1 MDNFLDIL
9 YEMQNQSIASD
20 KINTDSKTA
29 ELLDQ
34 KDKLESSFANILLN
48 GQEIPFD
55 NFMDSLDKCNDDLR
69 RIAFKN
75 GFTLAFTL
83 IKDAMKYSQN
93 KSDNPIIKFIEGMQQ
108 IVLYIRMVRK
118 LAILF
123 IWKKV
128 IEIFDW
134 LGDIVSGLGDAIG
147 NAFDGISDKLIDG
160 ILNRIIQ
167 WIFTVIYDGIAEFF
181 TMISGLGVEIF
192 SLDWVNAVV
201 KLFSLF
207 GWTLFVVGLVVSAFD
222 LAIEYQNGR
231 ASIHGTAINWIKGFM
246 AVSLFTVTPIE
257 LYKFC
262 VTLQNTLSGDLTRI
276 FASQQGTTLGEVALY
291 VLKIGFYKDG
301 AIIQAGLFEL
311 IALIALGYCVVKIFF
326 DNIKRGGILLIQIAV
341 GSLYMFSIPRGY
353 GDGFTQ
359 WMKQIIALC
368 LTAFLQTT
376 LLFLGLLTWTDNMLL
391 AIGIMM
397 AASEVPR
404 IAERFGLD
412 TSVKF
417 NMMSAVHMTST
428 AVNLVKSVAKQVK
441 I

>member
-1 MDNFLDIL
+1 M
-9 YEMQNQSIASD
+9 
-20 KINTDSKTA
+20 
-29 ELLDQ
+29 
-34 KDKLESSFANILLN
+34 
-48 GQEIPFD
+48 
-55 NFMDSLDKCNDDLR
+55 
-69 RIAFKN
+69 
-75 GFTLAFTL
+75 
-83 IKDAMKYSQN
+83 
-93 KSDNPIIKFIEGMQQ
+93 
-108 IVLYIRMVRK
+108 
-118 LAILF
+118 
-123 IWKKV
+123 
-128 IEIFDW
+128 
-134 LGDIVSGLGDAIG
+134 
-147 NAFDGISDKLIDG
+147 IDG

-181 TMISGLGVEIF
+181 IMISGLGVEIF
-192 SLDWVNAVV
+192 TLDWVNAVV

-246 AVSLFTVTPIE
+246 AVSLFTITPIE

-262 VTLQNTLSGDLTRI
+262 VTLQNTLSKDLTSI
-276 FASQQGTTLGEVALY
+276 FASQQGTTLGEVALKT
-291 VLKIGFYKDG
+291 LQFAFNKDG
-301 AIIQAGLFEL
+301 VIGLFEL
-311 IALIALGYCVVKIFF
+311 VAIIALGYCVVKIFF

-353 GDGFTQ
+353 GDGFVQ
-359 WMKQIIALC
+359 WMKQVIALC

-417 NMMSAVHMTST
+417 NMMSAVHMTSS
-428 AVNLVKSVAKQVK
+428 AVNLVKTVAK
-441 I
+441 

>member
-1 MDNFLDIL
+1 MI
-9 YEMQNQSIASD
+9 Y
-20 KINTDSKTA
+20 
-29 ELLDQ
+29 
-34 KDKLESSFANILLN
+34 
-48 GQEIPFD
+48 
-55 NFMDSLDKCNDDLR
+55 
-69 RIAFKN
+69 
-75 GFTLAFTL
+75 
-83 IKDAMKYSQN
+83 
-93 KSDNPIIKFIEGMQQ
+93 
-108 IVLYIRMVRK
+108 
-118 LAILF
+118 
-123 IWKKV
+123 
-128 IEIFDW
+128 IFDW
-134 LGDIVSGLGDAIG
+134 LGDIVSGFGDAIG
-147 NAFDGISDKLIDG
+147 NAFEGISDKLIDG

-192 SLDWVNAVV
+192 TLDWVNAVV

-231 ASIHGTAINWIKGFM
+231 ANIHGTAINWIKGFM

-276 FASQQGTTLGEVALY
+276 FASQQGTTLGEVALKT
-291 VLKIGFYKDG
+291 LEFAFFKDG
-301 AIIQAGLFEL
+301 VIVKAGLFEL
-311 IALIALGYCVVKIFF
+311 AAIIALGYCVVKIFF

-359 WMKQIIALC
+359 LMKQIIALC

-428 AVNLVKSVAKQVK
+428 AVNLVKSVAK
-441 I
+441 

>member
-1 MDNFLDIL
+1 M
-9 YEMQNQSIASD
+9 YSV
-20 KINTDSKTA
+20 NT
-29 ELLDQ
+29 
-34 KDKLESSFANILLN
+34 
-48 GQEIPFD
+48 
-55 NFMDSLDKCNDDLR
+55 
-69 RIAFKN
+69 
-75 GFTLAFTL
+75 
-83 IKDAMKYSQN
+83 
-93 KSDNPIIKFIEGMQQ
+93 
-108 IVLYIRMVRK
+108 
-118 LAILF
+118 
-123 IWKKV
+123 
-128 IEIFDW
+128 
-134 LGDIVSGLGDAIG
+134 
-147 NAFDGISDKLIDG
+147 
-160 ILNRIIQ
+160 
-167 WIFTVIYDGIAEFF
+167 
-181 TMISGLGVEIF
+181 
-192 SLDWVNAVV
+192 WVNAVV

-246 AVSLFTVTPIE
+246 AVSLFTITPIE

-262 VTLQNTLSGDLTRI
+262 VTLQNTLSKDLTRI
-276 FASQQGTTLGEVALY
+276 FASQQGTTLGEVALKT
-291 VLKIGFYKDG
+291 LQLAFNKDG

-311 IALIALGYCVVKIFF
+311 VSIIALGYCVVKIFF
-326 DNIKRGGILLIQIAV
+326 DNIKRGGILLVQIAV

-359 WMKQIIALC
+359 WMKQVIALC

-428 AVNLVKSVAKQVK
+428 AVNLAKNIAK
-441 I
+441 